1 MGLRGPGQGQE
12 GSCPADVT
20 QEEVEQAGSPPS
32 CLHRRDRE
40 QGECVSAPTTPSRAG
55 TTTHRTLREERVWAQ
70 AL

>member
-20 QEEVEQAGSPPS
+20 QEEVEQADSPPS